1 MQELAVAAMNRRT
14 RLVVTWLFVVVV
26 LLLLLCSC
34 AVHVRS
40 PLLLAPYRY
49 VSLPLACFFSL
60 IFPWDLGVLL
70 DDNIYRVMWNA
81 ADEDGD
87 TRRVLAAAGFATAS
101 RYGTPKRK
109 HPINNRL
116 R

>member
-1 MQELAVAAMNRRT
+1 MNRRT

-60 IFPWDLGVLL
+60 IFPWDSGVLKRANNLLL
-70 DDNIYRVMWNA
+70 DDNIYHVMWNE